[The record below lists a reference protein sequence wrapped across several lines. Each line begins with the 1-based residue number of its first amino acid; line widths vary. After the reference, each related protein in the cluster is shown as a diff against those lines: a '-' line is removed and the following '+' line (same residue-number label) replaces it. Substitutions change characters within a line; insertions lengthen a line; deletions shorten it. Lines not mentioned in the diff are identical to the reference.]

1 MSEAPKKIWITE
13 DQFWWDSIVPGEPTD
28 ALTEYVR
35 ADIVEELVKK
45 LEIAL
50 NVFRTYQAYH
60 EYRDA
65 FDKADRNKGY
75 ADQMEAALKLLK
87 EE

>member
-1 MSEAPKKIWITE
+1 MSEAPKKIWIWDYAA
-13 DQFWWDSIVPGEPTD
+13 DQMVNEKPDPTD
-28 ALTEYVR
+28 VLYVR
-35 ADIVEELVKK
+35 GDIVEEMQKK

-50 NVFRTYQAYH
+50 HVFRTYQAYH

-75 ADQMEAALKLLK
+75 ADQMEEALNLLEDK
-87 EE
+87 